1 MERTVD
7 ATQGIRGNVQL
18 MLHKES
24 AERTVDVG
32 GDLVL
37 AEEAQSVLRSRP
49 LPVLQQVLKV
59 LCVQSD

>member
-24 AERTVDVG
+24 AERTVDDTQG
-32 GDLVL
+32 
-37 AEEAQSVLRSRP
+37 LRGTYS
-49 LPVLQQVLKV
+49 
-59 LCVQSD
+59 